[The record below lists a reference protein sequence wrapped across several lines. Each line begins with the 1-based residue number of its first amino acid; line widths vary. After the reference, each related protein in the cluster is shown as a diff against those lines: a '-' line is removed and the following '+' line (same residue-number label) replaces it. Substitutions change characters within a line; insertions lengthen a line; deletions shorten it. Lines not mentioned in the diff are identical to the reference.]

1 MSFPPAL
8 DALLEEGRIV
18 VRSLI
23 KFEFGTGTY
32 GIWNGIGELSW
43 GGVTYVASRLITVEV
58 SGFSLG
64 TQAVPLTIRMVEDKD
79 AGVTP
84 NSLAS
89 IEQEDYK
96 NRPVTLYD
104 AYFHPDTQELLHV
117 EPLQSGYCDYIDH
130 VVQGGMAAIE
140 GHIEGRAIDNHREGF
155 RTASHADQQLIS
167 AGDMFFE
174 HAGKVRNEYFDVKF
188 EA

>member
-1 MSFPPAL
+1 MSFPTELQELL
-8 DALLEEGRIV
+8 DEGRAV

-32 GIWNGIGELSW
+32 GIWNGTGTLPY
-43 GGVTYVASRLITVEV
+43 GGVDYIPNRLVTVEM
-58 SGFSLG
+58 GAFALG
-64 TQAVPLTIRMVEDKD
+64 TQAVPMTIRMIEDKD
-79 AGVTP
+79 AGITP

-89 IEQEDYK
+89 IEDEDYK

-104 AYFHPDTQELLHV
+104 AFFHPDTQALLHV
-117 EPLQSGYCDYIDH
+117 EPLHGQYADYLDH
-130 VVQGGMAAIE
+130 VIEQGKAAII
-140 GHIEGRAIDNHREGF
+140 GHLEGRAIDNHREGY

-174 HAGKVRNEYFDVKF
+174 HAGKVRTDYFDIKF
-188 EA
+188 ES

>member
-1 MSFPPAL
+1 MSFPTELQELL
-8 DALLEEGRIV
+8 DEGRIV
-18 VRSLI
+18 VRSLA

-32 GIWNGIGELSW
+32 GVWNGIGTLTWES
-43 GGVTYVASRLITVEV
+43 VDYIPNHLITVEI
-58 SGFSLG
+58 STFALG
-64 TQAVPLTIRMVEDKD
+64 TQAVPMTIRMIEDKD
-79 AGVTP
+79 AGITP

-104 AYFHPDTQELLHV
+104 AFFHPDTRALLHV

-130 VVQGGMAAIE
+130 VVQGGEAAIE
-140 GHIEGRAIDNHREGF
+140 GHIEGRAIDNHREGY

-167 AGDMFFE
+167 PGDMFFE
-174 HAGKVRNEYFDVKF
+174 HAGKVRTDYFDITF